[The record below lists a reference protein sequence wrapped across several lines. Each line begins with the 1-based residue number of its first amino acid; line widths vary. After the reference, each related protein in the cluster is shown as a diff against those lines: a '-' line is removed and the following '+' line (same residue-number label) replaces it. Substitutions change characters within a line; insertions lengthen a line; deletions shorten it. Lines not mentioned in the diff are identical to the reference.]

1 MRYFITIAVFA
12 AITAFISRAQDVTV
26 KARFDTTRIYIGDQV
41 KFCITAEKPADAELI
56 IPFFYDTLV
65 AGIEI
70 LKGPS
75 IDSSVLGNGYVRIKH
90 EYLITSFDSGF
101 YQIPPVYGEIKS
113 GTGIRRYYSD
123 YSWLQVMRV
132 NIAPPDSA
140 SGIFDIID
148 PGRVPLTAGEI
159 IPWILLAAGV
169 LIIAWILTKLV
180 KRFGKGKDSAVK
192 QEITEPAHVIA
203 FRKLEK
209 LRDEKLWQKGEVKLY
224 YSRLTEIIRE
234 YLMNRYSIPALE
246 LTTVETLEALLRNG
260 IAEDEVFRKL
270 RTILTGG
277 DLVKFAKYQPEPSEN
292 EIHFDYAWEYVKA
305 TMKLPEPEPAVT
317 DSGNERRE
325 S

>member
-1 MRYFITIAVFA
+1 
-12 AITAFISRAQDVTV
+12 
-26 KARFDTTRIYIGDQV
+26 
-41 KFCITAEKPADAELI
+41 
-56 IPFFYDTLV
+56 
-65 AGIEI
+65 
-70 LKGPS
+70 
-75 IDSSVLGNGYVRIKH
+75 
-90 EYLITSFDSGF
+90 
-101 YQIPPVYGEIKS
+101 
-113 GTGIRRYYSD
+113 
-123 YSWLQVMRV
+123 MRV

-169 LIIAWILTKLV
+169 LIIAWILAKLV
-180 KRFGKGKDSAVK
+180 KRFGKGRDTAVK

-209 LRDEKLWQKGEVKLY
+209 LKDEKLWQTGEIKLY